1 MAAIAP
7 MGRSYKK
14 VGWTMGL
21 EPYSRIVGTI
31 RCRPGTKIA
40 TDRDRA
46 HGALLQDR
54 SYKGVPTRKWGGR
67 WDSNPTQEL

>member
-21 EPYSRIVGTI
+21 DPTTGA
-31 RCRPGTKIA
+31 IA
-40 TDRDRA
+40 AMAPTG
-46 HGALLQDR
+46 HKGA
-54 SYKGVPTRKWGGR
+54 PTERR
-67 WDSNPTQEL
+67 RLYIPAD